1 MFERLRRLL
10 RQADHPDAR
19 PVRHDRDERQL
30 AAAALLVETAVMDHP
45 LSDEE
50 RELIVDL
57 LRRRFELDAEEA
69 ADLLAEGEAEAAGSS
84 DLYRFTRAIKDGF
97 DHDERVELIEM
108 LWEVVY
114 ADRRLHDL
122 EASLLRR
129 VTGLLHVADRDS
141 GEARIRV
148 RNRLGLD

>member
-10 RQADHPDAR
+10 LQADRPEAR
-19 PVRHDRDERQL
+19 PARHARDERQL

-45 LSDEE
+45 LSGEE
-50 RELIVDL
+50 RALITDL
-57 LRRRFELDAEEA
+57 LRRRFELGADEA
-69 ADLLAEGEAEAAGSS
+69 ADLLAEGEAEAVEST
-84 DLYRFTRAIKDGF
+84 DLYRFTRAIKQGF
-97 DHDERVELIEM
+97 DHDERIELIEM

-129 VTGLLHVADRDS
+129 VTGLLHISDRDS
-141 GEARIRV
+141 GEARLRV
-148 RNRLGLD
+148 RARLGLA